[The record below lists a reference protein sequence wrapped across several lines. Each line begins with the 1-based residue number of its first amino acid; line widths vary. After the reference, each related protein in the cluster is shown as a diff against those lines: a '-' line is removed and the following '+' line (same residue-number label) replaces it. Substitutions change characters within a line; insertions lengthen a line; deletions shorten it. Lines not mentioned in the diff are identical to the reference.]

1 MTNEALERP
10 ERPERPELNLP
21 AVVRP
26 FLVVALFVAVMWS
39 VEVIDLLPHTPFDAW
54 GIRPRTLRGLVGI
67 VTAPFLHAGFGHL
80 IGNTIPFLVLGCLIA
95 MSGVRRFLEVT
106 AIVMLTAGL
115 GAWLTGPSNTDHI
128 GASGVVLGYVTFLL
142 ARAVFERKMVYLAGG
157 LVVLFLYGGVL
168 WGLFPKPG
176 ISWQGHIF
184 GAVGGVV
191 AARFLHSEAV
201 KARKGSASQP

>member
-10 ERPERPELNLP
+10 ERPELNLP
-21 AVVRP
+21 EIVRP
-26 FLVVALFVAVMWS
+26 FIVVALFVAVMWA
-39 VEVIDLLPHTPFDAW
+39 VELVDLLPHTPFDEW

-95 MSGVRRFLEVT
+95 LSGVRRYLEVT
-106 AIVMLTAGL
+106 AIVMLVAGI

-128 GASGVVLGYVTFLL
+128 GASGLVLGYVTFLL
-142 ARAVFERKMVYLAGG
+142 ARAVFERKITYIVGS

-168 WGLFPKPG
+168 WGLLPKPG

-201 KARKGSASQP
+201 KARKVPANQP